1 MERKYYYKSH
11 YISYCK
17 ELHSLFKEIIA
28 KTKADGLLLSGGLD
42 SSIIASFQK
51 PKYTFTVT
59 LEGYGSDQKYAR
71 LISEKYGSNHII
83 VNIKNNELLK
93 IEEKVIELFKTFDP
107 IFVRNSSVIFAALQ
121 KASEMQISTILTGD
135 GGDELFAGYNY
146 LKRYYQDIKELD
158 LKVKRL
164 WDIMHFPSEK
174 IGNFFNIK
182 VFSPFLDEK
191 FIKFAK
197 SIDISMKIGE
207 YQNKMWGKFI
217 LRKCFEQWEHLEKL
231 AWREKAAQEE
241 GSGFSKIIHY
251 LEEQIICDKEFLD
264 EITRIKDKENVK
276 IRNKEHLFYYLLYRK
291 YFLPPRSQIDLTEK
305 RICPDCNCSFI
316 WMGQFCRICGA
327 YPINPIIRHE

>member
-1 MERKYYYKSH
+1 
-11 YISYCK
+11 
-17 ELHSLFKEIIA
+17 L
-28 KTKADGLLLSGGLD
+28 KADGLLLSGGLD

-51 PKYTFTVT
+51 PEYTFTVT

-71 LISEKYGSNHII
+71 LIAEKYGSHHIDI
-83 VNIKNNELLK
+83 NIKNNELLK

-107 IFVRNSSVIFAALQ
+107 IFIRNSSVIFAAIQ

-146 LKRYYQDIKELD
+146 LKRYYQDMKELN
-158 LKVKRL
+158 LQVKRL

-174 IGNFFNIK
+174 IGDFFNVK
-182 VFSPFLDEK
+182 VFSPYLDKK

-217 LRKCFEQWEHLEKL
+217 LRKCFQKWEHLEQI
-231 AWREKAAQEE
+231 AWRDKEAQEE

-251 LEEQIICDKEFLD
+251 LEEQIFS
-264 EITRIKDKENVK
+264 
-276 IRNKEHLFYYLLYRK
+276 NK
-291 YFLPPRSQIDLTEK
+291 
-305 RICPDCNCSFI
+305 
-316 WMGQFCRICGA
+316 
-327 YPINPIIRHE
+327 